1 MNLAFEDLIN
11 DYDAGDE
18 VVVCVRNTT
27 KVIYAG
33 AAKLGCDGKSIWVDK
48 GERKFPLDSGKSDG
62 VFRTGLRKKAM
73 TMTFHDSEDY
83 LDDDA
88 KAFVEKLAEVKAER
102 AAKAAGSGDDSKRE
116 EARARAEAAR
126 KARAAVVRGAKRTL
140 ADLAGAGE
148 ERRDGED
155 VDLDDEEET
164 EDDVLAE
171 EEERLLAEVEDM
183 SEALEDAVNA
193 AGRFVE
199 KVISLGFSAS
209 DIKMILE
216 AEHGHTGKLV
226 DAVAEVAAAAR

>member
-1 MNLAFEDLIN
+1 MNLAFPDLIN

-18 VVVCVRNTT
+18 IVVCIRNST

-33 AAKLGCDGKSIWVDK
+33 AAKLGCDGKLIWADK
-48 GERKFPLDSGKSDG
+48 GTRKFPLDSGKSDG
-62 VFRTGLRKKAM
+62 VFRTGLRKNAM
-73 TMTFHDSEDY
+73 TMTFHDSEDD

-88 KAFVEKLAEVKAER
+88 KSFIEKLAEVKAER
-102 AAKAAGSGDDSKRE
+102 AAKADGGSDDKRE

-171 EEERLLAEVEDM
+171 EEQRLLAEVEDM

-199 KVISLGFSAS
+199 KVISLGFSAA

-216 AEHGHTGKLV
+216 AEHGHSGKLV
-226 DAVAEVAAAAR
+226 DAVAEVAAASR